1 MAKTDKKPG
10 VKQYINCVSHPGR
23 REDAR
28 LLVKLMQDVTGER
41 PKNWGTYIGYGNYH
55 YRYESGVEGDAPL
68 TAFAA
73 RKANMV
79 VYIMP
84 GFSEYGDLLE
94 KLGKHKTGKSCLYLG
109 RMASIDLSVLSQLV
123 GESVELMRR
132 RYKVER

>member
-1 MAKTDKKPG
+1 MTKTVKKLT
-10 VKQYINCVSHPGR
+10 VKQYIDNVTHPGR

-28 LLVKLMQDVTGER
+28 LLVKLMQEASGER
-41 PKNWGTYIGYGNYH
+41 PKYWNIGIGYGKYH
-55 YRYESGVEGDAPL
+55 YRYESGVEGDFPL
-68 TAFAA
+68 VAFAA

-84 GFSEYGDLLE
+84 GFSEYGDLLD

-109 RMASIDLSVLSQLV
+109 RLASIDLSVLGQLV

-132 RYKVER
+132 RYRVDK